1 MMLTACT
8 ASFPENY
15 PCRPKTLKKKLRQLG
30 CSVNAV
36 LPVVH
41 KECADMK
48 NASFMSVMLQ
58 NNRGSSK
65 NQEAI
70 CAEDDFEERNVLKSQ
85 KAIAAV

>member
-1 MMLTACT
+1 
-8 ASFPENY
+8 
-15 PCRPKTLKKKLRQLG
+15 
-30 CSVNAV
+30 
-36 LPVVH
+36 
-41 KECADMK
+41 MK